1 MKIYKNIFGEKN
13 CGVEKYENK
22 IVYFYINKDIKHYFL
37 TASLTWL
44 NNPHPFFKKRLQ
56 LKSWYKDF
64 YQNKMNEKNIKIH
77 LIGLYHY
84 EENIIFTEFKTED
97 YINKKMHS
105 SSAHIY
111 SNDLYQAMIN
121 TYFTKKDS
129 RNNTITTIQYKN
141 FKDYIENNLKKSNIQ
156 EIFEKFNKDFIF
168 NKWLK
173 ADEAINEMKDNNW
186 YGWKQTEWAG
196 WFLEYKVNNF
206 LKTKNYENIMI
217 YVGNQK
223 NNIIDFDLYF
233 KRDNFYGDLKASDIN
248 QKEILGNDKENVE
261 NAINN
266 YGKLWYIIYEHETI
280 KDKDKNS
287 EMAIKR
293 MNLIGKKYEID
304 SEISYKDRMK
314 HSVKFLKMKIFEVN
328 KINMN
333 EILSDFNQGKQPTG
347 EKRNLKIKINKKE
360 LNKYIEKYKDN
371 FLIYSF

>member
-1 MKIYKNIFGEKN
+1 MKIVYDYDQPLKKYNDILKIYKNIFGEKN

-141 FKDYIENNLKKSNIQ
+141 FKDYIENNLKKI
-156 EIFEKFNKDFIF
+156 K
-168 NKWLK
+168 
-173 ADEAINEMKDNNW
+173 
-186 YGWKQTEWAG
+186 YPG
-196 WFLEYKVNNF
+196 NF
-206 LKTKNYENIMI
+206 LKKS
-217 YVGNQK
+217 
-223 NNIIDFDLYF
+223 
-233 KRDNFYGDLKASDIN
+233 A
-248 QKEILGNDKENVE
+248 
-261 NAINN
+261 
-266 YGKLWYIIYEHETI
+266 
-280 KDKDKNS
+280 
-287 EMAIKR
+287 
-293 MNLIGKKYEID
+293 
-304 SEISYKDRMK
+304 
-314 HSVKFLKMKIFEVN
+314 
-328 KINMN
+328 
-333 EILSDFNQGKQPTG
+333 
-347 EKRNLKIKINKKE
+347 
-360 LNKYIEKYKDN
+360 
-371 FLIYSF
+371 

>member
-1 MKIYKNIFGEKN
+1 
-13 CGVEKYENK
+13 
-22 IVYFYINKDIKHYFL
+22 
-37 TASLTWL
+37 
-44 NNPHPFFKKRLQ
+44 
-56 LKSWYKDF
+56 
-64 YQNKMNEKNIKIH
+64 
-77 LIGLYHY
+77 
-84 EENIIFTEFKTED
+84 
-97 YINKKMHS
+97 
-105 SSAHIY
+105 
-111 SNDLYQAMIN
+111 
-121 TYFTKKDS
+121 
-129 RNNTITTIQYKN
+129 
-141 FKDYIENNLKKSNIQ
+141 
-156 EIFEKFNKDFIF
+156 
-168 NKWLK
+168 
-173 ADEAINEMKDNNW
+173 
-186 YGWKQTEWAG
+186 
-196 WFLEYKVNNF
+196 
-206 LKTKNYENIMI
+206 MI